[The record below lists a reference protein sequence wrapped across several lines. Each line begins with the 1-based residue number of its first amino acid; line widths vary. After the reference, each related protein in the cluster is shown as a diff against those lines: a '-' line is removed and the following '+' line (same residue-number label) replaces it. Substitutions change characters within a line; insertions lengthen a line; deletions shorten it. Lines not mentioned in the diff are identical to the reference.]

1 MESTGTHCLNG
12 FESFIPKIT
21 YRYRRWRVLTL
32 LFTSSQD
39 IIGMEECGRRFS
51 PTTEIYGSDDLE
63 QETTQG
69 VASYTPITSAAAA
82 AHSDRRS
89 IRNDSKVRLLCR
101 LATI

>member
-51 PTTEIYGSDDLE
+51 PTTEIYSSDDLE
-63 QETTQG
+63 QETTQE
-69 VASYTPITSAAAA
+69 VASTRQSRPPPAPPPTLKGVPFVMT
-82 AHSDRRS
+82 R
-89 IRNDSKVRLLCR
+89 K
-101 LATI
+101 